1 MANILVAGFMH
12 ETNTFCTQATTLNDF
27 EQADA
32 YPGLTFDKAC
42 LEVFRDNNIGLS
54 GFIEQAQRL
63 GHTVTPLLW
72 CQAPPFGIVTEEAY
86 EYICNLICEGVAK
99 HQDYDAIF
107 LDLHGAM
114 VSEVTQD
121 GEGELAKR
129 IRAVCGDDIPIACAL
144 DLHAN
149 VTQEMYELFDV
160 MEIYR
165 TYPHIDIFD
174 TGVRAATVLDDR
186 LELGKPF
193 YKNFYKLPFLI
204 PLTSQCSLIE
214 PGKGIYNYLGELA
227 KKHDCYLSYA
237 MGFPL
242 ADIFDCGPA
251 IVAYG
256 ENKKQVDKACKTLLS
271 FINSHKHEFKLDV
284 YPADEA
290 VAKAIEKAKV
300 SELPVIVNDTQDNPG
315 GGGSSDTMG
324 LLAALVKAHAEDA
337 VLALVHDAEVAEHAH
352 AIGLNNEM
360 VIDLGGRSGIVGD
373 VPYHGKFIVKALAD
387 GKFTG
392 TGAYYHNVPFDL
404 GPMAVLEVE
413 GVKVIVSAKKIQAA
427 DQAIF
432 RHVGI
437 EPSDRNILAL
447 KSSVHFRADFT
458 DIASD
463 IITAIAPGACVANL
477 RELPYEYL
485 RSDLQIL

>member
-12 ETNTFCTQATTLNDF
+12 ETNTFCTQPTTLQDF
-27 EQADA
+27 EQAGA
-32 YPGLTFDKAC
+32 YPGLTMGKDIFSA
-42 LEVFRDNNIGLS
+42 FRDNNIGLS

-63 GHTVTPLLW
+63 GHTITPVLW
-72 CQAPPFGIVTEEAY
+72 CEAPPFGIVTEHAY
-86 EYICNLICEGVAK
+86 NHICDLICEGVAQHK
-99 HQDYDAIF
+99 DYDAIF

-129 IRAVCGDDIPIACAL
+129 IRAICGDDMPMACAL

-149 VTQEMYELFDV
+149 ITQEMYELFDV
-160 MEIYR
+160 IEIYR
-165 TYPHIDIFD
+165 TYPHIDIFE
-174 TGVRAATVLDDR
+174 TGVRTASALDER
-186 LELGKPF
+186 LDLGKPF
-193 YKNFYKLPFLI
+193 YKTFYKLPFLI

-214 PGKGIYNYLGELA
+214 PGKGIYNYLTELA
-227 KKHDCYLSYA
+227 NKYNCVLSYA

-256 ENKKQVDKACKTLLS
+256 ENEKQVEKACKTLLN
-271 FINSHKHEFKLDV
+271 FITSHKHEFKLDV
-284 YPADEA
+284 YDAGEA
-290 VAKAIEKAKV
+290 VKMAIEKAKS
-300 SELPVIVNDTQDNPG
+300 SELPVIINDTQDNPG

-324 LLAALVKAHAEDA
+324 LLKALVDAHAEDA
-337 VLALVHDAEVAEHAH
+337 VLALVHDADAAEHAH

-360 VIDLGGRSGIVGD
+360 VIDLGGRSGVEGD
-373 VPYHGKFIVKALAD
+373 TPFHGKFVVKALAD

-392 TGAYYHNVPFDL
+392 TGAYYHNVPFNL

-413 GVKVIVSAKKIQAA
+413 GVSVIVSAKKIQAA

-458 DIASD
+458 DIASA
-463 IITAIAPGACVANL
+463 IITAIAPGACTADL
-477 RELPYEYL
+477 SQLPYEYL